1 MTNLLKPDDSKETV
15 YLAAYHPKNH
25 LPRTWL
31 ILVYVRLY
39 VFTSIVDL
47 KTKEKDTGECN
58 VIVFVCFIYQIMIVI
73 LHTVLLAFRLTL
85 NIYQHDHARI

>member
-1 MTNLLKPDDSKETV
+1 MTNLLKPDDSD
-15 YLAAYHPKNH
+15 LAAYHPKNH
-25 LPRTWL
+25 LPRTWS